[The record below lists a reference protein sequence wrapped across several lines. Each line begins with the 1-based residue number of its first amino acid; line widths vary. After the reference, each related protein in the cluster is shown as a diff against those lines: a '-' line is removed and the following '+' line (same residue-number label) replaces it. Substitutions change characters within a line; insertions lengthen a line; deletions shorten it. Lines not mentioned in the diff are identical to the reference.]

1 MERKFKDMSDSS
13 IKEMIEEINKKNK
26 AGKGDMRD
34 AGILLALEFELDI
47 RKNEGKFV
55 NLEQLEKIQT
65 AVKRAC
71 QELKE
76 VNNIKIY
83 GMNDVDFEDLFGFTP
98 DEVDSILTTF
108 NLRHLA
114 LKFKICKKNKKL

>member
-76 VNNIKIY
+76 VNNITMENEKSKPYLEDININLQMMQEY
-83 GMNDVDFEDLFGFTP
+83 IAQWTEKKSKVDIE
-98 DEVDSILTTF
+98 E
-108 NLRHLA
+108 
-114 LKFKICKKNKKL
+114 K